1 MNLFGPGTSPLTIL
15 ILLPFVGALIAV
27 LTKGNTRT
35 VALAFSMIELLLS
48 LVIAAGF
55 DPQGGRQFVDNCP
68 WIPALGISWSVGADG
83 ISLLLVLLTNI
94 LVPLIIL
101 SSFGR
106 EIKQTRLYYPLML
119 TMQSALVGVFCATDG
134 FLFYVFWEL
143 ALIPIYLICLNWGG
157 ADRQRITLK
166 FFIYTLFGSLLMLV
180 AFIWL
185 RGATVGQDFAIDS
198 FYALDLSS
206 PAQSLVFWALFL
218 AFAIKMPI
226 FPLHTW
232 QPDTYTDSPT
242 QGTMLLSGIML
253 KMGVYGI
260 LRWLLPIV
268 PGAFAEWGDIAM
280 WLSVAGI
287 VYASLVAWMQNDFK
301 RLVAYSSIAHVGM
314 IAAGVFS
321 LTKEGLQGSVVQM
334 LSHGVNV
341 VGLFFIADIL
351 INRSGT
357 RELDKLGGIRQLA
370 PAFSTAFL
378 VVLLGSVALPL
389 TNGFIGEFMLLNGI
403 FKYSGWIATVAGLS
417 VILGAVYMLNA
428 YRLSML
434 GETNPAT
441 ASFTDLTNSEKA
453 VLYPIVALIFLF
465 GVYPEPI
472 IRIVGP
478 SIDALH
484 QLVAGSSIA
493 PLQ

>member
-1 MNLFGPGTSPLTIL
+1 MNIFGSGTSPLSIL
-15 ILLPFVGALIAV
+15 ILLPLLGAIVSAFS
-27 LTKGNTRT
+27 GTRSRIT
-35 VALAFSMIELLLS
+35 ALAFSLITLVLS
-48 LVIAAGF
+48 LFVAAGF
-55 DPQGGRQFVDNCP
+55 NPDGGMQFVEKCSWVP
-68 WIPALGISWSVGADG
+68 SLGISWSLAADG
-83 ISLLLVLLTNI
+83 ISLLMVLLTAA
-94 LVPLIIL
+94 LVPLIIA

-106 EIKQTRLYYPLML
+106 EIKQPRLYYPLIL

-157 ADRQRITLK
+157 AERQRITLK

-185 RGATVGQDFAIDS
+185 RGMTETKDFSIDS
-198 FYALDLSS
+198 FYALDLSPS
-206 PAQSLVFWALFL
+206 VQSLVFWALFL

-226 FPLHTW
+226 FPFHTW

-253 KMGVYGI
+253 KMGVYGL

-268 PGAFAEWGDIAM
+268 PGGVAEWGTLAM

-287 VYASLVAWMQNDFK
+287 VYASLIAWMQNDFK
-301 RLVAYSSIAHVGM
+301 RLIAYSSIAHVGM

-321 LTKEGLQGSVVQM
+321 LTKEGFQGSVVQM

-341 VGLFFIADIL
+341 VGLFFIADIFFH
-351 INRSGT
+351 RTGT
-357 RELDKLGGIRQLA
+357 RDLDKLGGIRQVA
-370 PAFSTAFL
+370 PAFSTVFL
-378 VVLLGSVALPL
+378 VILLGSVALPL
-389 TNGFIGEFMLLNGI
+389 TNGFIGEFMLMNGV
-403 FKYSGWIATVAGLS
+403 FKFSGWAAAIAGLS
-417 VILGAVYMLNA
+417 VIFGAVYMLNA

-434 GETNPAT
+434 GDAGS
-441 ASFTDLTNSEKA
+441 ASGGFTDLTYSEKA
-453 VLYPIVALIFLF
+453 VLYPIVVMVFLF
-465 GVYPEPI
+465 GIYPELI

-478 SIDALH
+478 SVDSLH
-484 QLVAGSSIA
+484 QLILGVSAVTN
-493 PLQ
+493 P